1 MNWMICIW
9 APVRLLLLF
18 VMANSDY
25 YYDQEAAER
34 PIGFIE
40 NYCTH
45 VKGSLAGQPFIL
57 ADWQKDDIIR
67 PLFGWKHKKTH
78 LRRFRTCYVEVPKK
92 NGKTLLGSVI
102 GLYCVFSDGEKG
114 AEVYSAAAERD
125 QAAISFDIASR
136 IVKNNRSLSARSTV
150 LLKSI
155 AHKNGNFYKA
165 LSAQAN
171 TKHGYNSYCVIFDEM
186 HVQKDN
192 KLYDALETGTA
203 SRDQP
208 IMFVITTAGIRR
220 EDEMGWEM
228 HEYARKVKED
238 IIPDETFLSVI
249 YAADEKDDPFV
260 ESTWKKANP
269 NYGQGVNKEYIA
281 QKALQARNRPTYK
294 NTFLR
299 FHLNIWTSTKVSWMG
314 AAQWKNCNLKKICE
328 DDFIGERCIAAIDL
342 ASTSD
347 FTAMVLLFKR
357 KEIFHALPYFW
368 IPEDSLE
375 ERKNEEIIRVWIEAG
390 YITVT
395 PGNVTDYNFIQEKIK
410 QLSIKFQI
418 HEIPFDDWNSTQ
430 LTTNLEAEGFNTVK
444 HGQGYK
450 SMSPASKQLER
461 LLLARKL
468 NHGGNPVLSW
478 MNSNIVMVGDAAGN
492 IKPDK
497 KKSSEKIDGMICL
510 IMTVGRIIFGDF
522 DDDTKG
528 SIYDEGE
535 VVVL

>member
-1 MNWMICIW
+1 MNWMISIW
-9 APVRLLLLF
+9 APVKFLLLF
-18 VMANSDY
+18 TMANSDY
-25 YYDQEAAER
+25 YYDQEAGER

-45 VKGSLAGQPFIL
+45 VKGSLAGKPFIL

-67 PLFGWKHKKTH
+67 PLFGWKHKKNH
-78 LRRFRTCYVEVPKK
+78 LRRFRTIYIEIPKK
-92 NGKTLLGSVI
+92 NGKTLLGSAI
-102 GLYCVFSDGEKG
+102 ALYCLFSDGEKG
-114 AEVYSAAAERD
+114 AEIYSAAAERD
-125 QAAISFDIASR
+125 QAAISFDIASK

-155 AHKNGNFYKA
+155 AHDNGSFYKA

-171 TKHGYNSYCVIFDEM
+171 TKHGYNSYVVIFDEM

-208 IMFVITTAGIRR
+208 IMFVITTAGVKR

-228 HEYARKVKED
+228 HEYARKVQED
-238 IIPDETFLSVI
+238 IIPDETFLTVM
-249 YAADEKDDPFV
+249 YGADAKDDPYA

-269 NYGQGVNKEYIA
+269 NYGNGVNKEYIA
-281 QKALQARNRPTYK
+281 AKALVAKNRPTYK

-299 FHLNIWTSTKVSWMG
+299 YHLNIWTSTEVSWMDSSK
-314 AAQWKNCNLKKICE
+314 WNKCNLKEICE
-328 DDFIGERCIAAIDL
+328 DDFIGEKCIAAIDL

-357 KEIFHALPYFW
+357 DEMFHALPYFW
-368 IPEDSLE
+368 IPEDSLKD
-375 ERKNEEIIRVWIEAG
+375 RKNEEMLRVWIEAG
-390 YITVT
+390 YIIAT
-395 PGNVTDYNFIQEKIK
+395 PGNITDYNFIEEKIK
-410 QLSIKFQI
+410 QLNNKFNI
-418 HEIPFDDWNSTQ
+418 HEVPFDDWNSTQ

-450 SMSPASKQLER
+450 SMSPASKELER
-461 LLLARKL
+461 LLLSRKL

-478 MNSNIVMVGDAAGN
+478 MNSNVTMVGDAAGN

-522 DDDTKG
+522 DEDTGSVYDD
-528 SIYDEGE
+528 GE
-535 VVVL
+535 VIVL